1 MSACKYWMR
10 TPAIMMLPVVSTPDG
25 MPRGSLP
32 KVKSTAFS
40 RTMPSATVAIS
51 QELEPRATNGRT
63 ATRSTTTPHSAQ
75 AANART
81 TASAS
86 GQPSVT
92 QKVKHSTAPSIMVL
106 PWAKFTV
113 RDTAWVT

>member
-1 MSACKYWMR
+1 M
-10 TPAIMMLPVVSTPDG
+10 PARVTAPVVSTPGG

-32 KVKSTAFS
+32 KVNSTTLS

-51 QELEPRATNGRT
+51 HELEPRDTNGRT
-63 ATRSTTTPHSAQ
+63 ATCSTTTPHNAQVASAK
-75 AANART
+75 T

-92 QKVKHSTAPSIMVL
+92 QKVKQSTAPSIML
-106 PWAKFTV
+106 EP
-113 RDTAWVT
+113 